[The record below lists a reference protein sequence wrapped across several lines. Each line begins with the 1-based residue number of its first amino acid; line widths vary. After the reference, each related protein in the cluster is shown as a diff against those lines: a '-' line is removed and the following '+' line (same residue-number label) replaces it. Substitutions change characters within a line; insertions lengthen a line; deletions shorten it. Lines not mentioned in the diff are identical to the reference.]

1 MVKSC
6 IFFCKTLP
14 WFVTANNEDE
24 HYIRYSVKTFILL
37 HIFYSYDNSWT
48 SHTYIFFTHIYM
60 YVHWLQ
66 VHEIFF
72 TKWCSMFVSRN
83 LKSVMWQAIICTFT
97 SRCIRT
103 IYNKSS
109 FISIKLNCQSIP
121 ELNTLGSNMPIS
133 QDFYLSEIFKSYHLL
148 ENLQTRAWPLCS
160 WNPLLTQLCPRIQ
173 KLDSYDQLTPSFSL
187 TRCFLNYFKV
197 SLVNGYEFAEEF

>member
-1 MVKSC
+1 MNKSYLY
-6 IFFCKTLP
+6 FFYLYKHVCALAASP
-14 WFVTANNEDE
+14 WKK
-24 HYIRYSVKTFILL
+24 I
-37 HIFYSYDNSWT
+37 
-48 SHTYIFFTHIYM
+48 
-60 YVHWLQ
+60 
-66 VHEIFF
+66 

-83 LKSVMWQAIICTFT
+83 FKSVMWQTIISISTC
-97 SRCIRT
+97 RCIRT

-109 FISIKLNCQSIP
+109 FITIKLNCQSIP

-148 ENLQTRAWPLCS
+148 ENLQTRAWHLCS

-197 SLVNGYEFAEEF
+197 TVLSMGMNLLRNFNTFVPPWSLNSKMKS